1 MSKRDLKIVS
11 IVLMSIG
18 VSFGILLYLIQLKFG
33 GHLLLG
39 SMIEPQRG
47 LVRSWLETEFG
58 AEVPW
63 DYTKYE
69 VQQVEQLPSGP
80 IIRFIRVTVK
90 KEDNKEPLTLIWF
103 SDSESGKIQRCL
115 AMKKQ
120 INGTERRLADLLG
133 KNVDAVFDQFTTYIE
148 TQGIPMSV
156 DEWLRTGRY
165 RGGLKVKVNPKFVY
179 IGEKPHAPVDS
190 LRRIQL
196 IWEVDEYD
204 RILQFWMFLRD

>member
-11 IVLMSIG
+11 IVLLSIG
-18 VSFGILLYLIQLKFG
+18 VSFGILLYLVQHKFG
-33 GHLLLG
+33 GHLFLG

-58 AEVPW
+58 AKVPW

-80 IIRFIRVTVK
+80 VIRFIRVTVK

-103 SDSESGKIQRCL
+103 SDGESGNIQRCL
-115 AMKKQ
+115 VLKKQ
-120 INGTERRLADLLG
+120 IDSTERKVADLLG
-133 KNVDAVFDQFTTYIE
+133 KNIDDVFDQFTTYIV
-148 TQGIPMSV
+148 TQGTPMSV
-156 DEWLRTGRY
+156 DEWLRAGRY
-165 RGGLKVKVNPKFVY
+165 RGGFKVKANPKFIY

-190 LRRIQL
+190 LMRIQL
-196 IWEVDEYD
+196 IWEVDEND
-204 RILQFWMFLRD
+204 RILQFWLFLRD